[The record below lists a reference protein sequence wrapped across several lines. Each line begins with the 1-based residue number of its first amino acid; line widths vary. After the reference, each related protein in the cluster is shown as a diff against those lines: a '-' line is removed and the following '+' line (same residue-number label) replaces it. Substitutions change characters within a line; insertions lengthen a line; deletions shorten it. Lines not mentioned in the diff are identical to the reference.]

1 VRTTTARPRVTGDA
15 PPAWWR
21 RKAVRRTLRWTAI
34 GITVVLVAVTLGGY
48 AFYEHL
54 DANLNVVSIT
64 GIKNQPPPSAK
75 GVENILVLGSQ
86 TRNGQTGGQAE
97 FGTDPN
103 TNLSDNIILFH
114 LNATHTRATVISIPR
129 DTIVSEPACGAVP
142 AIPQAIIDGAMN
154 QGGPACA
161 VATVELLTGIR
172 IDHFVR
178 FTFNSFRDMIDA
190 VGGVEVCLKQPVDD
204 PFSHLK
210 LAAGR
215 HYITGNEAL
224 EFVRTRHGVGNGG
237 DLGRIEL
244 QQEFISS
251 MMQKVEHENL
261 LDDPVTL
268 LKLADVATRDV
279 TVDTGLGSVAALLK
293 QAYGLRDL
301 KTSDVTF
308 VTMPTVADPLNQDR
322 LLPEYPEDDII
333 WQMLR
338 HDQTWDG
345 RLPTPKLSTV
355 DITVLNGTSQGGLAA
370 STAKALRE
378 LGFHVVSVG
387 NAPAYTGTTTVSYTG
402 SGQAEGAYALMSAL
416 KVVPTGANAGT
427 PAITLTIGTNFGGV
441 KSASLGI
448 SNNPDTSV
456 GAAQQDGTSY
466 SVVQTRSA
474 AANICSDLPD
484 ANPDTGA
491 PG

>member
-1 VRTTTARPRVTGDA
+1 MRTTTARPRVTGEA

-21 RKAVRRTLRWTAI
+21 RKAVRRTVRWTAI

-129 DTIVSEPACGAVP
+129 DTIVYEP
-142 AIPQAIIDGAMN
+142 
-154 QGGPACA
+154 
-161 VATVELLTGIR
+161 
-172 IDHFVR
+172 
-178 FTFNSFRDMIDA
+178 
-190 VGGVEVCLKQPVDD
+190 
-204 PFSHLK
+204 
-210 LAAGR
+210 AGR

-251 MMQKVEHENL
+251 LMQKVEQENL
-261 LDDPVTL
+261 LADPVTL

-279 TVDTGLGSVAALLK
+279 TVDTGLGSVTALLK

-370 STAKALRE
+370 STAKALRK
-378 LGFHVVSVG
+378 LGFRVVSVG
-387 NAPAYTGTTTVSYTG
+387 NAPAYTDTTTVSYTG

-416 KVVPTGANAGT
+416 KVVPTGANAGP

-456 GAAQQDGTSY
+456 GAAQQDGTAY

-474 AANICSDLPD
+474 AANICSGLPD
-484 ANPDTGA
+484 SNPDTGT
-491 PG
+491 PP

>member
-1 VRTTTARPRVTGDA
+1 VRTTTARPRVTGEA

-21 RKAVRRTLRWTAI
+21 RKAVRRTVRWTAI

-86 TRNGQTGGQAE
+86 TRNGQAGGQAE

-114 LNATHTRATVISIPR
+114 LNATHTRATVVSIPR
-129 DTIVSEPACGAVP
+129 DTLVYEPACSGVP

-172 IDHFVR
+172 IDHYVR

-387 NAPAYTGTTTVSYTG
+387 NAPAYTGITTVSYTG
-402 SGQAEGAYALMSAL
+402 PGQAEGAYALMSAL

-474 AANICSDLPD
+474 AANICSGLPD

>member
-1 VRTTTARPRVTGDA
+1 VTGEA

-21 RKAVRRTLRWTAI
+21 RKAVRRTVRWTAI

>member
-1 VRTTTARPRVTGDA
+1 MRTTTARPRVTGEA

-21 RKAVRRTLRWTAI
+21 RKAVRRTVRWTAI

-129 DTIVSEPACGAVP
+129 DTIVYEP
-142 AIPQAIIDGAMN
+142 
-154 QGGPACA
+154 
-161 VATVELLTGIR
+161 
-172 IDHFVR
+172 
-178 FTFNSFRDMIDA
+178 
-190 VGGVEVCLKQPVDD
+190 
-204 PFSHLK
+204 
-210 LAAGR
+210 AGR

-251 MMQKVEHENL
+251 LMQKVEHENL

-268 LKLADVATRDV
+268 LKLADVATKDV
-279 TVDTGLGSVAALLK
+279 TVDTGLGSVTALLK

-301 KTSDVTF
+301 KINDVTF

-370 STAKALRE
+370 STAKALRK
-378 LGFHVVSVG
+378 LGFHVASVG
-387 NAPAYTGTTTVSYTG
+387 NAPAYTGITTVT
-402 SGQAEGAYALMSAL
+402 SG
-416 KVVPTGANAGT
+416 K
-427 PAITLTIGTNFGGV
+427 
-441 KSASLGI
+441 
-448 SNNPDTSV
+448 
-456 GAAQQDGTSY
+456 
-466 SVVQTRSA
+466 
-474 AANICSDLPD
+474 
-484 ANPDTGA
+484 
-491 PG
+491 